1 MKIAVVSPVWVRVPP
16 EQYGGIELVVH
27 LLVEDMVR
35 RGVDVTL
42 FASGDSITEAPLRS
56 LYPKATG
63 FSKIDTSLYVANTAW
78 AYTQAEEFDII
89 HNNTGASG
97 ISMAPLIKT
106 PVVTTL
112 HNNYFIKE
120 NKPFFD
126 FNKDKGFY
134 TPISNAQKREI
145 PGLNFTRT
153 VYNAIEPKEYPFKKE
168 KGDFLLSLGNL
179 WAVKGHDIA
188 IEVAKRLGMPLHI
201 AGKLDPAGADF
212 FAQKVK
218 PKIDDKTVIFEG
230 QVSQERKLELF
241 SNAKAMLFPIRWE
254 EPFGLVMVEAMACG
268 TPVIAFGRGSVPEVI
283 KDGETGFI
291 VDTMEEM
298 IEAVGKL
305 DQIDPERCR
314 EHVEQ
319 NFSPKQMAD
328 GYLEVFEEVLEKAS
342 IGR

>member
-1 MKIAVVSPVWVRVPP
+1 MKIAVVAPVWVRVPP

-27 LLVEDMVR
+27 LLVEDMVK

-42 FASGDSITEAPLRS
+42 FASGDSITEAPLRAM
-56 LYPKATG
+56 YPKAVG

-78 AYTQAEEFDII
+78 AYSQANEFDVI

-97 ISMAPLIKT
+97 IAMASLVKT

-126 FNKDKGFY
+126 VFKDKGHY
-134 TPISNAQKREI
+134 TPISDAQKREI
-145 PGLNFTRT
+145 PGLPFTRT
-153 VYNAIEPKEYPFKKE
+153 VYNAIEPAEYPFKKE

-188 IEVAKRLGMPLHI
+188 IEVAKTLGIPLHI
-201 AGKLDPAGADF
+201 AGKLDPAGADY

-218 PKIDDKTVIFEG
+218 PQIDDKTVIFEG

-241 SNAKAMLFPIRWE
+241 STAKAMLFPIRWE

-283 KDGETGFI
+283 KDGVTGYI
-291 VDTMEEM
+291 VDTVEEM

-305 DQIDPERCR
+305 DKIDPAKCR

-319 NFSPKQMAD
+319 HFSPKQMAD
-328 GYLEVFEEVLEKAS
+328 GYLEVFEKVLEKAP